1 MSDYGAPLVR
11 GLLFGMALQL
21 AVGPVCIFVF
31 LAGAAQGFYEAMSGV
46 LGAALVDAL
55 EIALAIT
62 GVGLIVRRGGAAGAK
77 LRIFGALVLL
87 LFGASFILDAVGFSI
102 LPDFALFSAAS
113 ADGTFIKALLL
124 TLSNP
129 LTLVFWVGV
138 FSVKVSREGYGGA
151 SRCLFGLG
159 CVLATLLFLSL
170 AALAGGLAKEM
181 ITPCQLRLLN
191 AAAGLLMFYFAY
203 RSFRGGEGG

>member
-87 LFGASFILDAVGFSI
+87 LFGASYILDAVGFSI

-138 FSVKVSREGYGGA
+138 FSVKVSREGYGGGLPLPFRPRLRTGDA
-151 SRCLFGLG
+151 PVSESRRPRGRSCQRDDHA
-159 CVLATLLFLSL
+159 VS
-170 AALAGGLAKEM
+170 AAPAE
-181 ITPCQLRLLN
+181 R
-191 AAAGLLMFYFAY
+191 
-203 RSFRGGEGG
+203 RGGAADVLFCL

>member
-31 LAGAAQGFYEAMSGV
+31 QTGAAQGFFVAMSGV
-46 LGAALVDAL
+46 LGAVLVDAL
-55 EIALAIT
+55 EISLAIA
-62 GVGLIVRRGGAAGAK
+62 GVGALVRRRGAAVTK
-77 LRIFGALVLL
+77 LRIFGAMVLL
-87 LFGASFILDAVGFSI
+87 LYGASYIFGAMGVSV
-102 LPDFALFSAAS
+102 LPDFGLLSPS
-113 ADGTFIKALLL
+113 RYDGAFVKALIL

-138 FSVKVSREGYGGA
+138 FSAKVSRERYGGG
-151 SRCLFGLG
+151 SRWFFGLG
-159 CVLATLLFLSL
+159 CLLATLLFLSL
-170 AALAGGLAKEM
+170 AALAGGFAKEM
-181 ITPCQLRLLN
+181 ISPLQIHLLN

-203 RSFRGGEGG
+203 RILRGGAG